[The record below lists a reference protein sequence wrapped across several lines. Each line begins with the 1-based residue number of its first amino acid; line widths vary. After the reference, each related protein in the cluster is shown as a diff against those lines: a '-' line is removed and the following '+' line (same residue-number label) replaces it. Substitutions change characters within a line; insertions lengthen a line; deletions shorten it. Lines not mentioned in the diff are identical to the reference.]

1 MQPVNFAYD
10 AQVGDGVKPGADWH
24 INSYDQKYYP
34 INGVFEDCYYDYH
47 APIQTVF
54 ERNNIPTNTTTVKQA
69 LISKEKFVYV
79 LTFRYLSNTLLKNLN
94 YNFFSHLPIGIIEA
108 VNDGRCIL
116 VLNDAHESAYY
127 TEEFYNQLM
136 LNLTSSGIDLEKII
150 LLTGNPSNDPKMT
163 PINLV
168 FWQYFETAV
177 RLAEENIGPIV
188 FEHRFNSRNLL
199 KKFICLNRIPRETR
213 YFFMYEMYSRNLLG
227 DFNASLDKVVSL
239 DSIVSY
245 NNNMFIDSIDN
256 KDNFNKML
264 STLPWTVDT
273 DQFYIN
279 HWDTNSTRF
288 AYDNLIFI
296 VTETLFSGDMNN
308 LFLTEKTFKPI
319 SLQMPFIVIG
329 QPGTLARLK
338 DLGYKTFGD
347 FWDESYDQELNPL
360 IRMKM
365 ICDLVEK
372 LAKIKIEEL
381 RFLIIETRSILDHN
395 VELLRS
401 RRPEL
406 SIIEA
411 VTKKL

>member
-10 AQVGDGVKPGADWH
+10 ARVGDGVKPGADWH

-54 ERNNIPTNTTTVKQA
+54 ERNNIPTHTITVKQA
-69 LISKEKFVYV
+69 LIDKEKFVYV
-79 LTFRYLSNTLLKNLN
+79 LTFRYLRNTLLENLN
-94 YNFFSHLPIGIIEA
+94 YNFFSHLQIGIIEA

-127 TEEFYNQLM
+127 TEEFYNQLT

-150 LLTGNPSNDPKMT
+150 LLTGNPSNDPNLA
-163 PINLV
+163 PINLT

-177 RLAEENIGPIV
+177 RLAEENIGPII
-188 FEHRFNSRNLL
+188 FENRFNSRNLL

-213 YFFMYEMYSRNLLG
+213 YFFMYEMYRRNLLA
-227 DFNASLDKVVSL
+227 DFNASLDKITSL
-239 DSIVSY
+239 DKIVSY
-245 NNNMFIDSIDN
+245 NNNMFIDNIED

-273 DQFYIN
+273 DQFYVN
-279 HWDTNSTRF
+279 HWDTNNTKF
-288 AYDNLIFI
+288 AHDNLIFI
-296 VTETLFSGDMNN
+296 VTETLFNGDMNN
-308 LFLTEKTFKPI
+308 LFLTEKTFKPM

-338 DLGYKTFGD
+338 DLGYKTFED
-347 FWDESYDQELNPL
+347 FWDESYDQELDPL
-360 IRMKM
+360 IRIKM
-365 ICDLVEK
+365 ICDLVEN
-372 LAKIKIEEL
+372 LAKIEIEEL
-381 RFLIIETRSILDHN
+381 RLLIIETRSILEHN

-401 RRPEL
+401 SKPEL
-406 SIIEA
+406 SMVEA
-411 VTKKL
+411 INKKL